1 MYVFEKE
8 VTVYSLFLKV
18 KNSVLIGRGKK
29 NAGKDFNPQNPV
41 QVA

>member
-18 KNSVLIGRGKK
+18 KNSVVIGSGKK
-29 NAGKDFNPQNPV
+29 RLGKILIPRTQCR
-41 QVA
+41 